1 MGKGLDSD
9 DEREWRFA
17 APTQARLASTQVKP
31 TYTAQSSS
39 TGSRASGVSEAGGG
53 LSVKM
58 GMPKEMGGK
67 EGPAGGLHNPEELYV
82 CSLHSTCFLSALGA
96 THGRLHEGMKPLPK
110 STKVDALVSIGKD
123 ATDAVP
129 VHKGPLTQTG
139 LNEEQIQKL
148 VEEAH
153 KLCPYSRA
161 IKGNVDV
168 KLSLGLPGDVTAPLV
183 RDARTSALSRAFG
196 FFRILRLTGCG
207 RRLYIRC
214 QPSAAPE
221 MVPFPLTN

>member
-1 MGKGLDSD
+1 MLRYTALRTARIASQ
-9 DEREWRFA
+9 RSV
-17 APTQARLASTQVKP
+17 APAQARLASTQVKP

-39 TGSRASGVSEAGGG
+39 TGSRAAGVSEAGGG

-82 CSLHSTCFLSALGA
+82 YSTCFLSALGA
-96 THGRLHEGMKPLPK
+96 THGRLHEGLKPLPK

-129 VHKGPLTQTG
+129 GFHLAVELKVHKGPLTQAG

-161 IKGNVDV
+161 IKGNVEV
-168 KLSLGLPGDVTAPLV
+168 KLSLV
-183 RDARTSALSRAFG
+183 
-196 FFRILRLTGCG
+196 
-207 RRLYIRC
+207 
-214 QPSAAPE
+214 
-221 MVPFPLTN
+221 